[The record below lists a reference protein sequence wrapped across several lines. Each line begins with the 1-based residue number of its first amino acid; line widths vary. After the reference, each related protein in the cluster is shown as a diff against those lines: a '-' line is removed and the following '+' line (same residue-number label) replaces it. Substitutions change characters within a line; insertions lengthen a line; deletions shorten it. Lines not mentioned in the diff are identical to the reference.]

1 MRMAIR
7 PFSHT
12 TRREGL
18 VLAGVDGSGDFPAV
32 EYADSFVY
40 VSTAQATCYDAAPVT
55 GLKEIG
61 PSLPPVL
68 DFAWLARRG
77 SARHRGMFEAFAELA
92 GDSVDGVIS
101 ASDYRTLKASLTGR
115 PNTVGQLRDGLIR
128 PAASD
133 APNIAV
139 QLRST
144 AELGAAL
151 RLLCVES
158 QQPRYLLLDTTLA
171 LPFAHRPTES
181 LFAEHLKRL
190 LCVEG
195 RARGTAVLCVSKSH
209 GLPGIEAIEELARER
224 MGFAAG
230 QIAEHWYLRIP
241 SMEDDGWSI
250 DLEAGRRLPPLAA
263 VSYLVRFHRTT
274 PVLRIDL
281 DRRWWEKHLKDSGDS
296 EALSAE
302 QAMFED
308 LDYACHDQRCYGYP
322 YPIKA
327 GHDRASLTKAERVA
341 LRRQIVDAAVR
352 AGMKRSLFRDAT
364 MLTDTNDEW
373 RLANMVDDARRPR
386 RSFRCTRRVQHH
398 AADGHRAQRRR
409 RHRRPLRTSL
419 QPRARSF
426 LPLPGHRVCERPQPH
441 D

>member
-1 MRMAIR
+1 MRFDIHLRAGVRQRLDALARQMQEWETTPRIDEDQRSRTRRAIR
-7 PFSHT
+7 SFSHT

-18 VLAGVDGSGDFPAV
+18 RIAGVDGSGDFPAV
-32 EYADSFVY
+32 EYADSFIY
-40 VSTAQATCYDAAPVT
+40 VSTSQATVYESAPAT

-61 PSLPPVL
+61 PPLPPVL
-68 DFAWLARRG
+68 DFAWIPSDE
-77 SARHRGMFEAFAELA
+77 SARIKAFDRAFAELA

-101 ASDYRTLKASLTGR
+101 ASDYRTLKSSVTGR
-115 PNTVGQLRDGLIR
+115 PNTVGQLRNGLIR

-151 RLLCVES
+151 RLLRVES
-158 QQPRYLLLDTTLA
+158 QRPRYLLLDTTLA
-171 LPFAHRPTES
+171 LPFAQRPTES

-195 RARGTAVLCVSKSH
+195 MALGVAVLCVSKSH
-209 GLPGIEAIEELARER
+209 GLPGIETIEELARER
-224 MGFAAG
+224 LDLGTG
-230 QIAEHWYLRIP
+230 QIAEHWFLRIP
-241 SMEDDGWSI
+241 TMEDDGWSF
-250 DLEAGRRLPPLAA
+250 DLEAGRRLPPVAA

-281 DRRWWEKHLKDSGDS
+281 DRRWWEKHLQNSGDS
-296 EALSAE
+296 EGLSAE

-327 GHDRASLTKAERVA
+327 GHDRASLTQAERVA

-352 AGMKRSLFRDAT
+352 AGMKRSLFRDAA
-364 MLTDTNDEW
+364 MLT
-373 RLANMVDDARRPR
+373 
-386 RSFRCTRRVQHH
+386 
-398 AADGHRAQRRR
+398 GH
-409 RHRRPLRTSL
+409 
-419 QPRARSF
+419 
-426 LPLPGHRVCERPQPH
+426 E
-441 D
+441 